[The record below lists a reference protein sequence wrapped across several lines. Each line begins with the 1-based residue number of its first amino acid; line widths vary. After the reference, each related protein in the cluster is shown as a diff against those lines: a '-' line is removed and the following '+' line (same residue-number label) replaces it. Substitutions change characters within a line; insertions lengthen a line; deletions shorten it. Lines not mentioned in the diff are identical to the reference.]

1 MELKVLGLRITASH
15 MRAVW
20 LSGIAALVATGCA
33 TNPSQAVTATGRANP
48 SQVVTPPGP
57 SDVTRWY
64 SEAYEVTCNQ
74 VGVEGVQLLR
84 VTTIAEDED
93 EAMSEGRRA
102 AVKSIVFKGVRSATC
117 QVPELVPA
125 SNMTPEVDQ
134 VMTEVFQDGGPYLQ
148 FIVGAGDEVENVTR
162 LSGNQFRVT
171 TLVNVNRNTL
181 VSYLADRGVIDQLG
195 DVFRRRGVQRDT
207 ASGAW

>member
-1 MELKVLGLRITASH
+1 MELRVLGLRITASH

-33 TNPSQAVTATGRANP
+33 NPRQTVTATGPSGVANPSQAVTATGP
-48 SQVVTPPGP
+48 SGIA
-57 SDVTRWY
+57 RWY
-64 SEAYEVTCNQ
+64 SEAYEVTCDQ

-93 EAMSEGRRA
+93 EAMWEGRRA
-102 AVKSIVFKGVRSATC
+102 AVKSIVFKGVRSTTC

-125 SNMTPEVDQ
+125 SDMTPELDQ

-162 LSGNQFRVT
+162 LSGNRFRVT

-181 VSYLADRGVIDQLG
+181 ASYLADRGVCVRLG
-195 DVFRRRGVQRDT
+195 DVFRRG
-207 ASGAW
+207 GC

>member
-33 TNPSQAVTATGRANP
+33 SPSQAVTATGP
-48 SQVVTPPGP
+48 SGA
-57 SDVTRWY
+57 TRWY
-64 SEAYEVTCNQ
+64 SEAYEVTCDQ

-93 EAMSEGRRA
+93 QAMWEGRRA

-125 SNMTPEVDQ
+125 SNMTPEIDQ

-162 LSGNQFRVT
+162 LSGNRFRVT

-181 VSYLADRGVIDQLG
+181 VSYLADRGVAVRLG
-195 DVFRRRGVQRDT
+195 DVFRRRR
-207 ASGAW
+207 W